1 MTKLLPLHPG
11 LGQLVLGSQSIST
24 LRNNTHSATRTDTV
38 HPGQQLA
45 LERVEPLIHG
55 RLANIKSAF
64 MAVDGHGTGMVS
76 RVEFRRVL
84 KSLLP
89 VSDTQ
94 LLTGLNEVWER
105 SSGTVDYMQFL
116 RRFSRAPTAHRA
128 CSSARRCPQNTPMSL
143 FEIQKH
149 LKDKVY

>member
-1 MTKLLPLHPG
+1 MTFDIY
-11 LGQLVLGSQSIST
+11 SISDP
-24 LRNNTHSATRTDTV
+24 SV

-94 LLTGLNEVWER
+94 LLTGLNEVR
-105 SSGTVDYMQFL
+105 SFFL
-116 RRFSRAPTAHRA
+116 RTCPGRASWNPSVIEYLA
-128 CSSARRCPQNTPMSL
+128 
-143 FEIQKH
+143 
-149 LKDKVY
+149 